1 MPIFDFK
8 CGSCGTTTEE
18 LVKPSV
24 KTIACVSCGNEA
36 TKQLSAPRVNW
47 LAMGAQRDAS
57 PEAII
62 KFDRMHRQQKAK
74 EEKSY
79 AEHGD
84 YGPHA
89 GS

>member
-8 CGSCGTTTEE
+8 CDNCGTTTEE
-18 LVKPSV
+18 LVKASV
-24 KTIACVSCGNEA
+24 RTITCISCGDTA
-36 TKQLSAPRVNW
+36 IKQLSVPRVNW

-79 AEHGD
+79 ADHGD
-84 YGPHA
+84 YGPSA

>member
-8 CGSCGTTTEE
+8 CPSCGSITED

-24 KTIACVSCGNEA
+24 KTIPCSNCGA
-36 TKQLSAPRVNW
+36 KADKQLAAPKVNW
-47 LAMGAQRDAS
+47 LAMGSGSNAS

-62 KFDRMHRQQKAK
+62 RFDRMHRQQKAK

-79 AEHGD
+79 ENHGD
-84 YGPHA
+84 YGPVA
-89 GS
+89 GA

>member
-8 CGSCGTTTEE
+8 CGSCGAITEDLVRSSVTTI
-18 LVKPSV
+18 P
-24 KTIACVSCGNEA
+24 CVSCGKA
-36 TKQLSAPRVNW
+36 STKQLAAPRVNW
-47 LAMGAQRDAS
+47 LAMGSQRDAS